1 MAANESNTTQKE
13 NSKTSTD
20 PVRPVANFPPPIWDD
35 RLLSLTVDYLV
46 RELEAYAKAIDEPKE
61 ELRRLIIN
69 VNMDSNAKLC
79 LINSVYRLGLRYMF
93 REEIECQLDK
103 LFKEL
108 NMEDYDQADLHTV
121 STNFQVFR
129 QHGYKLSCDVFN
141 KFKDHS
147 SGKFKE
153 YITADV
159 RGMLSF
165 YESTQLR
172 IRGESILDEAI
183 VFTEAHLVDVVDTLE
198 GNLARQVRHAL
209 RSYFHRGMH
218 IVEARLYFS
227 NYEKE
232 CSTYDSLSKLAN
244 THVNYLQQLHKEE
257 LRIFTEWIKDM
268 DFKTITPYARDR
280 TPEVYL
286 WAIAIFPEPDYSQ
299 SRIVLAKMVQLIL
312 VLDDIYDAYGTIE
325 ELRLLTSAI
334 NSWEI
339 NVMEQL
345 PEYIKPLYNIL
356 LNELTEVEKQLSRE
370 GRADRVYASKQA
382 FQELAG
388 GYLQEAEWRYH
399 RHVPSFEE
407 YLRNGLITSTYDV
420 FIKSSLMVMGDIV
433 CDKALAWYESRTNI
447 EEAAKLLGRIY
458 NDVTTYQFEG
468 ERAQQVES
476 VHTYMK
482 TFGVPENVA
491 VNELKKMIENNW
503 KDINE
508 GCLKPTEVSMELLAP
523 ILNLSRMTDTIYR
536 YNDRFTFPENTIVEY
551 VTLLFID
558 SVPKY

>member
-1 MAANESNTTQKE
+1 MAANESNTTLKE
-13 NSKTSTD
+13 NGKTSTD

-35 RLLSLTVDYLV
+35 RLLSLTVDYL
-46 RELEAYAKAIDEPKE
+46 ELEAYAKAIDEPKE

-129 QHGYKLSCDVFN
+129 QHGYNLSCDVFN

-147 SGKFKE
+147 S
-153 YITADV
+153 
-159 RGMLSF
+159 
-165 YESTQLR
+165 
-172 IRGESILDEAI
+172 EAQ
-183 VFTEAHLVDVVDTLE
+183 LVDVVDTLE

-209 RSYFHRGMH
+209 RSSFHRGMH

-244 THVNYLQQLHKEE
+244 THFNYLQQLHKEE
-257 LRIFTEWIKDM
+257 LCIFTKWIKDM
-268 DFKTITPYARDR
+268 EFKTITPYVRDR
-280 TPEVYL
+280 IPEVYL
-286 WAIAIFPEPDYSQ
+286 WAIAIFSDPDYSQ

-325 ELRLLTSAI
+325 ELRILTSAI

-356 LNELTEVEKQLSRE
+356 LNELTEVQKQLSTE
-370 GRADRVYASKQA
+370 GRTDRVDASKQA

-388 GYLQEAEWRYH
+388 GYLQEAEWRYR

-420 FIKSSLMVMGDIV
+420 FTKSSLMVMGDIV
-433 CDKALAWYESRTNI
+433 SEQTLAWYESRPNI
-447 EEAAKLLGRIY
+447 GEATKLLGRLY
-458 NDVTTYQFEG
+458 NDITTFQFEG
-468 ERAQQVES
+468 ERSQQVES

-491 VNELKKMIENNW
+491 VHELKQMIENEW
-503 KDINE
+503 KDINK

-523 ILNLSRMTDTIYR
+523 ILNLARMTDTIYK
-536 YNDRFTFPENTIVEY
+536 YDDRFTFPEKTIVEY
-551 VTLLFID
+551 VTLLFMD

>member
-1 MAANESNTTQKE
+1 MAANESNTTLKE
-13 NSKTSTD
+13 NGKTSTD

-35 RLLSLTVDYLV
+35 RLLSLTVDYL
-46 RELEAYAKAIDEPKE
+46 ELEAYAKAIDEPKE

-129 QHGYKLSCDVFN
+129 QHGYNLSCDVFN

-147 SGKFKE
+147 SG
-153 YITADV
+153 
-159 RGMLSF
+159 
-165 YESTQLR
+165 
-172 IRGESILDEAI
+172 EAC
-183 VFTEAHLVDVVDTLE
+183 VEEFFSSRDAYC
-198 GNLARQVRHAL
+198 
-209 RSYFHRGMH
+209 RS
-218 IVEARLYFS
+218 
-227 NYEKE
+227 K
-232 CSTYDSLSKLAN
+232 
-244 THVNYLQQLHKEE
+244 QLHKEE
-257 LRIFTEWIKDM
+257 LCIFTKWIKDM
-268 DFKTITPYARDR
+268 EFKTITPYVRDR
-280 TPEVYL
+280 IPEVYL
-286 WAIAIFPEPDYSQ
+286 WAIAIFSDPDYSQ

-325 ELRLLTSAI
+325 ELRILTSAI

-356 LNELTEVEKQLSRE
+356 LNELTEVQKQLSTE
-370 GRADRVYASKQA
+370 GRTDRVDASKQA

-388 GYLQEAEWRYH
+388 GYLQEAEWRYR

-420 FIKSSLMVMGDIV
+420 FTKSSLMVMGDIV
-433 CDKALAWYESRTNI
+433 SEQTLAWYESRPNI
-447 EEAAKLLGRIY
+447 GEATKLLGRLY
-458 NDVTTYQFEG
+458 NDITTFQFEG
-468 ERAQQVES
+468 ERSQQVES

-491 VNELKKMIENNW
+491 VHELKQMIENEW
-503 KDINE
+503 KDINK

-523 ILNLSRMTDTIYR
+523 ILNLARMTDTIYK
-536 YNDRFTFPENTIVEY
+536 YDDRFTFPEKTIVEY
-551 VTLLFID
+551 VTLLFMD